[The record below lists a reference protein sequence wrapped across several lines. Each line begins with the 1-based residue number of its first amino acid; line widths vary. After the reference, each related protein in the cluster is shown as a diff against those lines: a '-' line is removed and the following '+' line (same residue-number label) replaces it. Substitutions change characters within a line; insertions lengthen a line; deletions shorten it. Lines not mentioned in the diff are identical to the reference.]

1 MELQSTSLWAFIGG
15 QFLHG
20 ALYSVNQWGLRSR
33 DKRNVQQAAIVYLQ
47 EHDTFVGSGNFYFS
61 FLLYFPWW
69 LSSKPFRGR
78 DSISGFCVHCVLRV
92 KSDVGPEWREIVR
105 TSLCARKNFAPPKK
119 SNELFFSHHF
129 ATFVSFCLLFFSF
142 HSHAL
147 FFSLNCYEP
156 CFLFCPVHGPVVPSR
171 HCATEGNT
179 GVRFPSC
186 LTWSQL
192 FIISTRVLFLLLS
205 VPNPFWSEADLIH

>member
-129 ATFVSFCLLFFSF
+129 ATFVSFCLLFFHF
-142 HSHAL
+142 TAML
-147 FFSLNCYEP
+147 YFFPWIVMSP
-156 CFLFCPVHGPVVPSR
+156 VFC
-171 HCATEGNT
+171 
-179 GVRFPSC
+179 
-186 LTWSQL
+186 
-192 FIISTRVLFLLLS
+192 S
-205 VPNPFWSEADLIH
+205 VPFMAPWCPLGTVPQRATQVWDFHPV

>member
-1 MELQSTSLWAFIGG
+1 MTKLKALQ
-15 QFLHG
+15 
-20 ALYSVNQWGLRSR
+20 RER
-33 DKRNVQQAAIVYLQ
+33 
-47 EHDTFVGSGNFYFS
+47 
-61 FLLYFPWW
+61 LYFR
-69 LSSKPFRGR
+69 LL
-78 DSISGFCVHCVLRV
+78 C
-92 KSDVGPEWREIVR
+92 
-105 TSLCARKNFAPPKK
+105 SLCALCQIWRRSGMERNSQDFAVRKKKLCSPKK